1 MSPDANGKI
10 QSIEEIFFFFFFY
23 GFEIRTTSINISFIL
38 RSFHPTDLHS
48 TMALFRTRS
57 SLHQAQKIHSLLLNQ
72 LFIFFS
78 LSVPHAKSI
87 YFNFPSFQP
96 NECNLTFQG
105 DAYADTE
112 GLQITKNTRTRL
124 VNNSVGCAS
133 FHKQVCLW
141 DNSTGGLQTSS
152 LTSPLSFK
160 LLEILEVL
168 YCISQ

>member
-1 MSPDANGKI
+1 MIKLVCVVIDLLIPNLMHYPLLAKKKKS
-10 QSIEEIFFFFFFY
+10 FFFFFHC
-23 GFEIRTTSINISFIL
+23 FEIRTASINISFIH
-38 RSFHPTDLHS
+38 RSFHPTELHS
-48 TMALFRTRS
+48 TMVLFRRRS

-87 YFNFPSFQP
+87 YFNFPGFQP

-124 VNNSVGCAS
+124 VNYSVGRAS

-141 DNSTGGLQTSS
+141 DNSTGGL
-152 LTSPLSFK
+152 
-160 LLEILEVL
+160 
-168 YCISQ
+168 